1 MLLDSTCVKT
11 LKFSVNTSS
20 YSVQLFEIT
29 IQSIELVQDLTLEYS
44 SQLIVQV
51 VKAVYL

>member
-1 MLLDSTCVKT
+1 MLLDLTCVKT

-20 YSVQLFEIT
+20 YSVQLFKIA
-29 IQSIELVQDLTLEYS
+29 IQCVELVQDLTLEYS

-51 VKAVYL
+51 VKVVYL